1 MPTHTLIA
9 FSLFLLQQFNDGS
22 LFGFNKR
29 LYGEISTVLD
39 KRMCPPM
46 RIALAQ
52 VNPTVGDISGNQ
64 NLIRKYLNQAK
75 DLDTDIIAFP
85 EMVINGYPPQDLLYE
100 KRFIS
105 DAKDAVEEL
114 ADDTK
119 GLVMV
124 IGFVDY
130 DSDWNLY
137 NAAMVFDDGKIAG
150 TTYKTLL
157 PTYDVFDEE
166 RYFKPLSA
174 ADIAPFSVRV
184 DGTEVDLG
192 VEICEDLWDETY
204 PTKVSKLLCQRGA
217 DVIINIS
224 ASPFHVG
231 KRFDRM
237 GLVSDK
243 AKKLETPIFLVNLV
257 GGQDEL
263 VFDGQS
269 VGADKSGKMI
279 SFGKPFQEE
288 MIMVD
293 IDLDE
298 GIADVAEIPEYD
310 KDEEVFNALVLGI
323 RDYFRKT
330 GFKRGIIGLSGGIDS
345 AVSACIAS
353 NALGTD
359 NVVGVYMPSKYSSDH
374 SKRDAEKLA
383 ENLDI
388 LFLQFSIQEIM
399 RSYQETLDKPL
410 EETRDHYSINAS
422 QDDPVADEN
431 IQPRIRANCMMDF
444 SNRLRDLRILVLN
457 TGNKTELALG
467 YSTLYGDLTGG
478 ISVLGDVSK
487 LQVYSLARYINRR
500 HGTEIIPESSITKR
514 PSAELK
520 PNQYD
525 PFNFD
530 IVSPMVDEIVE
541 NRKGKQELIQMGFPE
556 EAIED
561 VYSRFRNAEYKRWQA
576 PPAIKITKKAFG
588 MGWKMPIVNKYHD

>member
-1 MPTHTLIA
+1 MMGLLSLIQQKTLRGDNH
-9 FSLFLLQQFNDGS
+9 L
-22 LFGFNKR
+22 
-29 LYGEISTVLD
+29 LD
-39 KRMCPPM
+39 KRMCSFM

-52 VNPTVGDISGNQ
+52 ANPTVGDISGNQ
-64 NLIRKYLNQAK
+64 ALIRKYLAQARES
-75 DLDTDIIAFP
+75 DADIVAFP

-100 KRFIS
+100 RRFIS
-105 DAKDAVEEL
+105 DTKAAVEDL

-119 GLVMV
+119 GLVVV

-130 DSDWNLY
+130 DSNWNLY
-137 NAAMVFDDGKIAG
+137 NAAMVFDDGKIVG

-174 ADIAPFSVRV
+174 EDIAPFSVRV
-184 DGTEVDLG
+184 DGIEVDLG
-192 VEICEDLWDETY
+192 VEICEDLWDEAY
-204 PTKVSKLLCQRGA
+204 STKVTKLLCQRGA

-224 ASPFHVG
+224 ASPFHIG

-237 GLVSDK
+237 GLVSEK
-243 AKKLETPIFLVNLV
+243 AKKLKVPIFLVNLV

-269 VGADKSGKMI
+269 VSADKSGKVI
-279 SFGKPFQEE
+279 AFGTPFQEE
-288 MIMVD
+288 LITVD
-293 IDLDE
+293 IDLDD
-298 GIADVAEIPEYD
+298 GMAQVAEIPEYD
-310 KDEEVFNALVLGI
+310 KDEEIFSALVLGI

-345 AVSACIAS
+345 AVSASIAS
-353 NALGTD
+353 EALGAD
-359 NVVGVYMPSKYSSDH
+359 NVIGVYMPSQYSSEH
-374 SKRDAEKLA
+374 SRTDAEKLA
-383 ENLDI
+383 ENLEM

-399 RSYQETLDKPL
+399 QSYQETLEIPL
-410 EETRDHYSINAS
+410 EETRDHYSIDVS

-444 SNRLRDLRILVLN
+444 SNRLHDLRILVLN

-500 HGTEIIPESSITKR
+500 HGTEIIPQGSIEKR

-541 NRKGKQELIQMGFPE
+541 NRKGKKELIEMGFPE
-556 EAIED
+556 KVVED

-576 PPAIKITKKAFG
+576 PPAVKITRKAFG
-588 MGWKMPIVNKYHD
+588 MGWKMPIVNKYRE

>member
-1 MPTHTLIA
+1 
-9 FSLFLLQQFNDGS
+9 
-22 LFGFNKR
+22 
-29 LYGEISTVLD
+29 
-39 KRMCPPM
+39 M

-52 VNPTVGDISGNQ
+52 ANPTVGDISGNQ
-64 NLIRKYLNQAK
+64 ALIRKYLDQARES
-75 DLDTDIIAFP
+75 DADIVAFP

-105 DAKDAVEEL
+105 DAKAAVEEL
-114 ADDTK
+114 ANDTK
-119 GLVMV
+119 GLVVV

-130 DSDWNLY
+130 DYDWNLY
-137 NAAMVFDDGKIAG
+137 NAAMVFDDGKIVG

-174 ADIAPFSVRV
+174 EDIAPFSVRV
-184 DGTEVDLG
+184 DGIEVDLG
-192 VEICEDLWDETY
+192 VEICEDLWDKAY
-204 PTKVSKLLCQRGA
+204 STKVTKLLCQRGA

-224 ASPFHVG
+224 ASPFHIG
-231 KRFDRM
+231 KRFDRT

-243 AKKLETPIFLVNLV
+243 AKKLEVPIFLVNLV

-269 VGADKSGKMI
+269 VGADKSGKVI
-279 SFGKPFQEE
+279 AFGTPFLEE
-288 MIMVD
+288 MITVD

-298 GIADVAEIPEYD
+298 GMADVAEIPEYD
-310 KDEEVFNALVLGI
+310 KDEEIFSALVLGV

-353 NALGTD
+353 EALGGN
-359 NVVGVYMPSKYSSDH
+359 NVIGVYMPSQYSSEH
-374 SKRDAEKLA
+374 SRADAEKLA
-383 ENLDI
+383 DNLEMF
-388 LFLQFSIQEIM
+388 FLRFPIQEIM
-399 RSYQETLDKPL
+399 QSYQDALEDPL
-410 EETRDHYSINAS
+410 EETRDHYSIDAS

-444 SNRLRDLRILVLN
+444 SNRLQDLKILVLN

-500 HGTEIIPESSITKR
+500 HGTEIIPQGSITKR

-541 NRKGKQELIQMGFPE
+541 NRKGKKELIEMGFPR
-556 EAIED
+556 EAVED

-588 MGWKMPIVNKYHD
+588 MGWKMPIVNKYRE

>member
-1 MPTHTLIA
+1 
-9 FSLFLLQQFNDGS
+9 
-22 LFGFNKR
+22 
-29 LYGEISTVLD
+29 
-39 KRMCPPM
+39 M

-52 VNPTVGDISGNQ
+52 ANPTVGDISGNQ
-64 NLIRKYLNQAK
+64 ALIRRYLDQAK
-75 DLDTDIIAFP
+75 DGDVDIVAFP

-100 KRFIS
+100 KGFIS
-105 DAKDAVEEL
+105 DAKAAVEEL
-114 ADDTK
+114 ADDTE
-119 GLVMV
+119 GLVVV

-137 NAAMVFDDGKIAG
+137 NAAMVFDDGKIIG

-166 RYFKPLSA
+166 RYFRPLLA
-174 ADIAPFSVRV
+174 TDIAPFSVRV
-184 DGTEVDLG
+184 GGAEVDLG
-192 VEICEDLWDETY
+192 VEICEDLWDDAY
-204 PTKVSKLLCQRGA
+204 STKVTKLLCQRGA
-217 DVIINIS
+217 DVVINIS

-243 AKKLETPIFLVNLV
+243 AKKLEIPIFLVNLV

-269 VGADKSGKMI
+269 VAADKSGKMI
-279 SFGKPFQEE
+279 AFGNPFQEE
-288 MIMVD
+288 MITVD
-293 IDLDE
+293 IDLDKGTAE
-298 GIADVAEIPEYD
+298 IAEIPEYD
-310 KDEEVFNALVLGI
+310 KDEEIFNALVLGI
-323 RDYFRKT
+323 RDYFKKT

-345 AVSACIAS
+345 SVSACIAS
-353 NALGTD
+353 EALGAD
-359 NVVGVYMPSKYSSDH
+359 NVIGVYMPSQYSSEH
-374 SKRDAEKLA
+374 SREDAEKLA
-383 ENLDI
+383 KNLEM
-388 LFLQFSIQEIM
+388 LFLQFSIQDIM
-399 RSYQETLDKPL
+399 QAYQEALDNPL
-410 EETRDHYSINAS
+410 KEVRDHYSIDAS
-422 QDDPVADEN
+422 QDDPLADEN

-444 SNRLRDLRILVLN
+444 SNRLRDLRILLLN

-478 ISVLGDVSK
+478 ISILGDVSK
-487 LQVYSLARYINRR
+487 LQVYSLARYINRK
-500 HGTEIIPESSITKR
+500 HGTEVIPEGSITKL

-541 NRKGKQELIQMGFPE
+541 NRKGKKELIDMGFPE
-556 EAIED
+556 EVVED

-588 MGWKMPIVNKYHD
+588 MGWKMPIVNKYRE